1 MGTLLAILS
10 FVFLILAVVGL
21 FKPSVLWQKKRIS
34 ALVVGFTASVCCIGL
49 GMYADGRFMFWDA
62 FWFSLPLIITLLTIN
77 KPTHKAAPKT
87 LAQTVFD
94 ANEANKQA
102 QASRPSRQ
110 EPRSGSGYARR
121 PAFDPSFKSWE
132 STLTTVWAGD
142 TDDIEFTY
150 INKKRERTRRRVTV
164 DEVLM
169 GNGSG
174 FYIKGYCHVR
184 GEQRTFNTDN
194 IDTKIK
200 VGSQRFEFDDWCER
214 KLGIDL
220 YDLYH
225 S

>member
-1 MGTLLAILS
+1 MGTLLGILS

-34 ALVVGFTASVCCIGL
+34 ALVIGFTASVCCIGL

-62 FWFSLPLIITLLTIN
+62 FWFALPLIITLLTIN

-94 ANEANKQA
+94 ANEENKQA
-102 QASRPSRQ
+102 QASRPSWQ
-110 EPRSGSGYARR
+110 EPRSGSGSARR

-150 INKKRERTRRRVTV
+150 INKKHERTRRRVTV

-169 GNGSG
+169 DNGSG

-225 S
+225 T

>member
-34 ALVVGFTASVCCIGL
+34 ALVIGFAASVCCIGL

-62 FWFSLPLIITLLTIN
+62 FWFALPLIITLLTIN

-102 QASRPSRQ
+102 QASRPPRQ
-110 EPRSGSGYARR
+110 EPRSGSGAARR

-164 DEVLM
+164 DELLM
-169 GNGSG
+169 GDGTG

-184 GEQRTFNTDN
+184 NEDRTFKVSN

-200 VGSQRFEFDDWCER
+200 SGSKRFDFDDWCDQ
-214 KLGIDL
+214 KLGVDVYSL
-220 YDLYH
+220 R
-225 S
+225 

>member
-1 MGTLLAILS
+1 MGTLLGILS

-34 ALVVGFTASVCCIGL
+34 ALVIGFTSSVCCIGL
-49 GMYADGRFMFWDA
+49 GMYADGRLMFWDA
-62 FWFSLPLIITLLTIN
+62 FWFALPLIITLLTIN

-94 ANEANKQA
+94 ANESNKQV
-102 QASRPSRQ
+102 QASRPPRQ
-110 EPRSGSGYARR
+110 EQRSGSGTARR
-121 PAFDPSFKSWE
+121 PAFDPSFKNWE

-150 INKKRERTRRRVTV
+150 INKKSERTRRRVTV

-169 GNGSG
+169 GSGTG

-220 YDLYH
+220 YDIYH
-225 S
+225 T